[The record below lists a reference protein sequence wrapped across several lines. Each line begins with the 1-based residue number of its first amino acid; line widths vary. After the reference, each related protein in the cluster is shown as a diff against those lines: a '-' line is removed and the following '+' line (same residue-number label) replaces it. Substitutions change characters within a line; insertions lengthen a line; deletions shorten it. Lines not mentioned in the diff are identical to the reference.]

1 MNAKDVG
8 LSSRQLVSK
17 KWQRMYSSSHY
28 CGSSSVL
35 AIHVAITNMR
45 NTSLT
50 AILDCVWV
58 LSDKA
63 NRHGRLISIN
73 DISSTALERLV
84 LHYTG
89 LITTGEA
96 MYMKHIVINLG

>member
-1 MNAKDVG
+1 
-8 LSSRQLVSK
+8 
-17 KWQRMYSSSHY
+17 MYSSSHY

-73 DISSTALERLV
+73 DISSTALEGLA
-84 LHYTG
+84 LHYTYE
-89 LITTGEA
+89 IFQIFFF
-96 MYMKHIVINLG
+96 KSKPVNIFSK